1 MALNIE
7 EVEGIGPVYAQK
19 LNAAGIKTDADM
31 LETAGSPK
39 GRAELAAK
47 TGISPAIILKWANH
61 VDLMRISG
69 VGPQYAE
76 LLEAAGVDTVKEL
89 AQRNAANL
97 AAKLAEVNTQKKL
110 SGTSPSASMV
120 TDWIGEAKKLEPKIT
135 Y

>member
-7 EVEGIGPVYAQK
+7 AVEGIGPVYAQK
-19 LNAAGIKTDADM
+19 LIAAGVKTDADM
-31 LETAGSPK
+31 LDKAGSAK
-39 GRAELAAK
+39 GRAELSAQ
-47 TGISPAIILKWANH
+47 TGIGASLILKWANH

-76 LLEAAGVDTVKEL
+76 ILEAAGVDTVKEL

-97 AAKLAEVNTQKKL
+97 AAKLSEVNTQKKL
-110 SGTSPSASMV
+110 AGTAPAESQVA
-120 TDWIGEAKKLEPKIT
+120 DWIGQAKKLGPKIS